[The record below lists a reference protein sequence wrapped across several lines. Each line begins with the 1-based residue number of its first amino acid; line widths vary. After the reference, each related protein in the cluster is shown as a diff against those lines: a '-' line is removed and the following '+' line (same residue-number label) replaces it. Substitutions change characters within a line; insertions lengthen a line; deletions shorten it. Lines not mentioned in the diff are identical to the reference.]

1 MMLTIVG
8 VDVRIIVPM
17 WAAIGGGA
25 VGLVTPMLELR
36 SEAARARTEF
46 RHALAAYCDVA
57 SIGLA
62 SGMGIESAL
71 HEAARAGEGWAFAEL
86 RLALDTGY
94 RSGRTAWESLGVLG
108 TELGVSDLT
117 ELAGAL
123 ALAGDHGA
131 AVLDTVST
139 KARSLRERL
148 VAEAERRA
156 VAVTERMGIPATL
169 VLIGFTAF
177 LLFPALAAFSSSP

>member
-1 MMLTIVG
+1 M
-8 VDVRIIVPM
+8 
-17 WAAIGGGA
+17 
-25 VGLVTPMLELR
+25 
-36 SEAARARTEF
+36 
-46 RHALAAYCDVA
+46 
-57 SIGLA
+57 
-62 SGMGIESAL
+62 
-71 HEAARAGEGWAFAEL
+71 
-86 RLALDTGY
+86 
-94 RSGRTAWESLGVLG
+94 
-108 TELGVSDLT
+108 SDLT

-177 LLFPALAAFSSSP
+177 LLFPALAAFRPPPDTQETSMLTFIQKLVVLILASQRDPALRDRGEIVEKAIIVVAAAILAGAAMAVITTQVNIKIAGLSL